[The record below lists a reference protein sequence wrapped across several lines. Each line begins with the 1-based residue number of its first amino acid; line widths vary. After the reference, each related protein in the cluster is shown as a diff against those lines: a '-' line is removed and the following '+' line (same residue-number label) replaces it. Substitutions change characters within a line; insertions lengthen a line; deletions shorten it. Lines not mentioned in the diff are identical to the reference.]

1 MAAAPLLAGF
11 RSGQRSWYQ
20 NQHEDDGARVMIPKS
35 VNLGLALAF
44 AACCCGALACD
55 APPVAA
61 VSPAFEPPPRGAAV
75 PLPAVRPPA
84 DHTLLL
90 PTSKDEVSIDL
101 HPRVEL
107 RESVAADSDERS
119 ALAATVVLTLPA
131 SRVALRRVDVNVAV
145 KRRPG
150 GEIAESKD
158 VTYSRETPGDVL
170 TVALGKLGNG
180 AYDVDVHTAAHV
192 DVLDEDWSVM
202 TDTKEATERA
212 PLVIGADRGKREQSK
227 TFEVHFDSD
236 AATPVEAERR
246 TLDAT
251 RKAIVA
257 LLAAHPKATA
267 RVDCWTSSNGEE
279 QKNRVLAAR
288 RCEWFNAEVWS
299 RLSRTTAEPIA
310 SVPHSSSELGA
321 GERGRDV
328 KVQSRNR
335 VVRLRVRWAE

>member
-1 MAAAPLLAGF
+1 
-11 RSGQRSWYQ
+11 
-20 NQHEDDGARVMIPKS
+20 MISKS
-35 VNLGLALAF
+35 VSLGVALA
-44 AACCCGALACD
+44 ACCGALACD
-55 APPVAA
+55 APVAPVT
-61 VSPAFEPPPRGAAV
+61 PAFEPPPRGAAV

-90 PTSKDEVSIDL
+90 PTSKDQVAIEL

-119 ALAATVVLTLPA
+119 GLVATVVLTLPKN
-131 SRVALRRVDVNVAV
+131 RVALRRVDVTVAV

-150 GEIAESKD
+150 GEIAESRD
-158 VTYSRETPGDVL
+158 VSYSRETAGDVL

-202 TDTKEATERA
+202 VDTKEATERA
-212 PLVIGADRGKREQSK
+212 AMVIGGDAGKREQSK

-236 AATPVEAERR
+236 AATPVDAERR
-246 TLDAT
+246 TLDST
-251 RKAIVA
+251 RKAIEA
-257 LLAAHPKATA
+257 LLEAHPKATA

-279 QKNRVLAAR
+279 RQNRVLATR

-310 SVPHSSSELGA
+310 SVPHSSSELA
-321 GERGRDV
+321 ADERARDV